1 MANQAMQPS
10 RAARRA
16 VARLKG
22 LRYIA
27 GMFVVARLLAH
38 ADAPPPSAVDPFFD
52 DTVVHRIDL
61 LMNSR
66 DWQSL
71 TDNYLDNTQY
81 PADFKWRD
89 ETVRNVG
96 VRSRGTGSRSGIK
109 PGLRVD
115 FNHYKTT
122 QTFLGTLKQV
132 VLRNQTQDASN
143 MHERISM
150 LLYQRLGVRAPRE
163 AFTTLYVNSAY
174 MGVYTIV
181 ENPDKQM
188 AARMFGDS
196 EGNIYK
202 YDYNVGDE
210 PWYFT
215 DLGSR
220 PDAYVPHP
228 FKPETNETD
237 PHPEPIRDWVRSV
250 NGDSDAAFP
259 INVARW
265 IGWDNFVRHIAVE
278 NFVADQDGFNGDY
291 GVNNFYLYRWTD
303 SSTLTFIPWDK
314 SEAFKNPPSQSI
326 FHNFLDGDPA
336 KRNRLSLRA
345 MTISAAQ
352 TQYLDALLELA
363 RAAKALDADHPADT
377 RGWME
382 REIDREY
389 AQIKPLVYLDTKKP
403 FSNDDFEQAVEA
415 LRQFARAR
423 PDDVENQVNTF
434 RRR

>member
-1 MANQAMQPS
+1 MKK
-10 RAARRA
+10 A
-16 VARLKG
+16 VVLLVG
-22 LRYIA
+22 LAVIV
-27 GMFVVARLLAH
+27 GARLLVYA
-38 ADAPPPSAVDPFFD
+38 AAAPTVDDFFD
-52 DTVVHRIDL
+52 DAQVHRVDL

-71 TDNYLDNTQY
+71 IDNYLDNTQY

-96 VRSRGTGSRSGIK
+96 VRSRGTGSRSGVK

-122 QTFLGTLKQV
+122 QTFLGTLKQF

-150 LLYQRLGVRAPRE
+150 LLYQRLGAQAPRE
-163 AFTTLYVNSAY
+163 AFTTLYVNNSY

-196 EGNIYK
+196 EGNVYK
-202 YDYNVGDE
+202 YDYNADDQ

-215 DLGSR
+215 DLGAD
-220 PDAYVPHP
+220 PGGYVPHP

-237 PHPEPIRDWVRSV
+237 PHPEPIRDFVRSV
-250 NGDSDAAFP
+250 NSDSDAAFP
-259 INVARW
+259 LNAARW
-265 IGWDNFVRHIAVE
+265 ISWDNFVKHIAVE
-278 NFVADQDGFNGDY
+278 NFVADQDGFNGNY

-303 SSTLTFIPWDK
+303 SSKLTFIPWDK
-314 SEAFKNPPSQSI
+314 SEAFKDPPTLSI
-326 FHNFLDGDPA
+326 FHNVLDGDPA
-336 KRNRLSLRA
+336 RRNRLSARA
-345 MTISAAQ
+345 MTIGAVQ
-352 TQYLDALLELA
+352 TQYLDTLLAVARLA
-363 RAAKALDADHPADT
+363 TEVDDSNPADT

-389 AQIKPLVYLDTKKP
+389 AQIKALVYADQKKP
-403 FSNDDFEQAVEA
+403 NSNDEFEQAVEA
-415 LRQFARAR
+415 LREFARVR
-423 PDDVENQVNTF
+423 PGDIETQVRTV
-434 RRR
+434 RGR

>member
-1 MANQAMQPS
+1 VTKTL
-10 RAARRA
+10 RAI
-16 VARLKG
+16 VAILFIIG
-22 LRYIA
+22 
-27 GMFVVARLLAH
+27 ARLLVH
-38 ADAPPPSAVDPFFD
+38 AAAAPTVDDFFD
-52 DTVVHRIDL
+52 DTQVHRVDL

-71 TDNYLDNTQY
+71 IENYLDNTQY

-89 ETVRNVG
+89 ETVRNVS
-96 VRSRGTGSRSGIK
+96 VRSRGTGSRSGVK

-150 LLYQRLGVRAPRE
+150 LLYQRLGVQAPRE
-163 AFTTLYVNSAY
+163 AFTALYVNNTY

-188 AARMFGDS
+188 TTRMFGDS
-196 EGNIYK
+196 DGNVYK
-202 YDYNVGDE
+202 YDYNVGDQ
-210 PWYFT
+210 PWYFS
-215 DLGSR
+215 DLGGD

-228 FKPETNETD
+228 FKPETNESD
-237 PHPEPIRDWVRSV
+237 PHAEAIRDFVRGV
-250 NGDSDAAFP
+250 NSDSDAAFP
-259 INVARW
+259 LNAARW
-265 IGWDNFVRHIAVE
+265 IDWDNFVKHIAVE
-278 NFVADQDGFNGDY
+278 NFIADQDGFNGNY

-303 SSTLTFIPWDK
+303 SSKLTFIPWDK
-314 SEAFKNPPSQSI
+314 SEAFKDPPTLSI

-336 KRNRLSLRA
+336 KRNRLSGRA
-345 MTISAAQ
+345 MTIGAVQ
-352 TQYLDALLELA
+352 NQYLETLLAVARLATELDD
-363 RAAKALDADHPADT
+363 KNPADT

-389 AQIKPLVYLDTKKP
+389 AQIKALVYADTQKP
-403 FSNDDFEQAVEA
+403 NSNDDFEQAVEA
-415 LRQFARAR
+415 LREFARVRPGNIETQVTTAR
-423 PDDVENQVNTF
+423 S
-434 RRR
+434 R